1 MLLLEEPISTY
12 LKFVSVY
19 VSALPIS
26 ALVVGTYSKLD
37 WIYIHVLIEDMYS
50 FTPIYVC
57 TYFKFKL
64 DEDVHT
70 YRIIL
75 YTIYLSRFY
84 LLLTLWLAPSKSAG
98 ARITSLIDGPF
109 CKNKYFPVPSEL
121 NSVWVLPPL
130 QIRSGLIKYAVV
142 KYASSPKGASSLYLH
157 IFKSK
162 CV

>member
-57 TYFKFKL
+57 TTYFKFKL

-75 YTIYLSRFY
+75 YIYLGSTY
-84 LLLTLWLAPSKSAG
+84 
-98 ARITSLIDGPF
+98 
-109 CKNKYFPVPSEL
+109 
-121 NSVWVLPPL
+121 
-130 QIRSGLIKYAVV
+130 
-142 KYASSPKGASSLYLH
+142 YLH
-157 IFKSK
+157 FD
-162 CV
+162 